1 MSCERTLFIAHRSR
15 SGLESQVGFEL
26 TSRSARF
33 VFRQTP
39 GRQSSE
45 RINKPMIKHYLLSP
59 GPTPIPNE
67 VALAM
72 SETMIHHRTPQFN
85 KIFDEARQGLQK
97 LFGTK
102 NDVLMLASSG
112 TGAMEASV
120 ANLFSPGDKVLVI
133 NGGKFGERW
142 LNISNAFGLNPVEL
156 KVEWGQPVKVDA
168 VEKQLKAHPDLK
180 GVMIQASE
188 TSTTVL
194 HPVKEIAKLT
204 KDGPL
209 FLVDGVTAV
218 GVVSIPLD
226 EWGLDVLVTG
236 SQKAMMLPPGLG
248 FIALSDRAWE
258 RTKRATLP
266 RFYFDLNLE
275 RKNQQKGSG
284 AFTPAVSLIFGAR
297 ASLEMIQREGL
308 DRVYARHARMSRA
321 TRAAATALGLKL
333 LAPDSPS
340 PAATGVYLPNG
351 IDADQVLDY
360 LRDHMNITLAEGQD
374 QLKGKVIRIAHV
386 GYMGAFDVITAVA
399 ALEMV
404 LRKFGVELP
413 FGKGVAAAQE
423 VLMESLV

>member
-1 MSCERTLFIAHRSR
+1 
-15 SGLESQVGFEL
+15 
-26 TSRSARF
+26 
-33 VFRQTP
+33 
-39 GRQSSE
+39 
-45 RINKPMIKHYLLSP
+45 MIKHYLLSP

-85 KIFDEARQGLQK
+85 KIFDQARQGLKK
-97 LFGTK
+97 LFGTN

-120 ANLFSPGDKVLVI
+120 ANLFSPADKVLVI

-142 LNISNAFGLNPVEL
+142 LNIANAFGLNPVEL
-156 KVEWGQPVKVDA
+156 KVEWGQAVKVEA

-204 KDGPL
+204 KNGPL

-218 GVVSIPLD
+218 GVVSVPLD
-226 EWGLDVLVTG
+226 EWSLDVLVTG

-248 FIALSDRAWE
+248 FIALSDRAWA
-258 RTKRATLP
+258 RTKEATLP

-297 ASLEMIQREGL
+297 AALEMMQREGL
-308 DRVYARHARMSRA
+308 ERVYARHARMSRA

-340 PAATGVYLPNG
+340 PAATGVYLPDG

-399 ALEMV
+399 ALEMA

-423 VLMESLV
+423 VLMESLA

>member
-1 MSCERTLFIAHRSR
+1 
-15 SGLESQVGFEL
+15 
-26 TSRSARF
+26 
-33 VFRQTP
+33 
-39 GRQSSE
+39 
-45 RINKPMIKHYLLSP
+45 MIKQYLLSP

-85 KIFDEARQGLQK
+85 KVFDEARAGLKK

-120 ANLFSPGDKVLVI
+120 ANLFSPGDKVLVV

-142 LNISNAFGLNPVEL
+142 LNISNAFGLEPVEI
-156 KVEWGQPVKVDA
+156 KVEWGQAVKVGE
-168 VEKQLKAHPDLK
+168 VEKRLRDNPDIQ

-194 HPVKEIAKLT
+194 HPIKEIARLT
-204 KDGPL
+204 QNGPL
-209 FLVDGVTAV
+209 FVVDGVTAI
-218 GVVSIPLD
+218 GVVSLPLD
-226 EWGLDVLVTG
+226 EWGIDVLVTG
-236 SQKAMMLPPGLG
+236 SQKALMLPPGLA

-258 RTKRATLP
+258 KTKKAKLP

-284 AFTPAVSLIFGAR
+284 AFTPAVSLVFGVR
-297 ASLEMIQREGL
+297 ASLQMMQREGIAN
-308 DRVYARHARMSRA
+308 VYARHERLCRA

-340 PAATGVYLPNG
+340 PAATGIYLPGG

-360 LRDHMNITLAEGQD
+360 LRDKMNITLAEGQD

-386 GYMGAFDVITAVA
+386 GYMGAFDVITAIA
-399 ALEMV
+399 ALEMA
-404 LRKFGVELP
+404 LRKFGAEIP
-413 FGKGVAAAQE
+413 FGRGVAAAQE
-423 VLMESLV
+423 ILMEALV

>member
-1 MSCERTLFIAHRSR
+1 
-15 SGLESQVGFEL
+15 
-26 TSRSARF
+26 
-33 VFRQTP
+33 
-39 GRQSSE
+39 
-45 RINKPMIKHYLLSP
+45 MIKQYLLSP

-85 KIFDEARQGLQK
+85 HIFDQARQGLKK
-97 LFGTK
+97 LFGTQ
-102 NDVLMLASSG
+102 NDVLILASSG

-142 LNISNAFGLNPVEL
+142 LNIANAFGLSPIEL
-156 KVEWGQPVKVDA
+156 EVEWGQAVKVDT
-168 VEKQLKAHPDLK
+168 VEKQMKAHPDLK

-204 KDGPL
+204 KNGPL

-258 RTKRATLP
+258 RTKQAKLP

-297 ASLEMIQREGL
+297 ASLEMMQREGL

-340 PAATGVYLPNG
+340 PAATGVYLPDG

-423 VLMESLV
+423 ILMESLVKR

>member
-1 MSCERTLFIAHRSR
+1 
-15 SGLESQVGFEL
+15 
-26 TSRSARF
+26 
-33 VFRQTP
+33 
-39 GRQSSE
+39 
-45 RINKPMIKHYLLSP
+45 MIKHYLLSP

-85 KIFDEARQGLQK
+85 GVFTEAREGLKK

-102 NDVLMLASSG
+102 SDVLMLASSG

-120 ANLFSPGDKVLVI
+120 ANLFSSGDKVLVI

-142 LNISNAFGLNPVEL
+142 LNIANAYGLAPIEM
-156 KVEWGQPVKVDA
+156 KVEWGQAVKVAD
-168 VEKQLKAHPDLK
+168 VEKQLKAHPDIQGL
-180 GVMIQASE
+180 MIQASE

-204 KDGPL
+204 RNGPL

-218 GVVSIPLD
+218 GVVPVPVD
-226 EWGLDVLVTG
+226 EWGIDVLVTG
-236 SQKAMMLPPGLG
+236 SQKALMLPPGLG

-258 RTKRATLP
+258 KTKKAKLP

-284 AFTPAVSLIFGAR
+284 AFTPAVSLIFGVR
-297 ASLEMIQREGL
+297 ASLRMLEREGL
-308 DRVYARHARMSRA
+308 ENVYARHARLCRA
-321 TRAAATALGLKL
+321 TRAAAMALGLKL

-340 PAATGVYLPNG
+340 PAATGVYMPGG

-360 LRDHMNITLAEGQD
+360 LRDKMNITLAEGQD
-374 QLKGKVIRIAHV
+374 QLKGKVIRIAHI
-386 GYMGAFDVITAVA
+386 GYMGAFDVITAIA
-399 ALEMV
+399 ALEMA
-404 LRKFGVELP
+404 LRKFGAEIP
-413 FGKGVAAAQE
+413 FGRGVAAAQE
-423 VLMESLV
+423 VLMEALN

>member
-1 MSCERTLFIAHRSR
+1 
-15 SGLESQVGFEL
+15 
-26 TSRSARF
+26 
-33 VFRQTP
+33 
-39 GRQSSE
+39 
-45 RINKPMIKHYLLSP
+45 MIKQYLLSP

-72 SETMIHHRTPQFN
+72 AETMIHHRTPQFN
-85 KIFDEARQGLQK
+85 KIFDEARDGLKK

-102 NDVLMLASSG
+102 NDVLILASSG
-112 TGAMEASV
+112 TGAMEAAV

-142 LNISNAFGLNPVEL
+142 LNISNAFGLNPIEM
-156 KVEWGQPVKVDA
+156 KVEWGQAVKVAD
-168 VEKQLKAHPDLK
+168 VEKQLKANPDIQ

-194 HPVKEIAKLT
+194 HPIREIAELT
-204 KDGPL
+204 QNGPL

-218 GVVSIPLD
+218 GVVSLPLD

-236 SQKAMMLPPGLG
+236 SQKALMLPPGLG

-258 RTKRATLP
+258 KTKKAKLP

-284 AFTPAVSLIFGAR
+284 AFTPAVSLIFGVR
-297 ASLEMIQREGL
+297 ASLQMMQREGL
-308 DRVYARHARMSRA
+308 QNVYARHDRLCRA
-321 TRAAATALGLKL
+321 TRAAAKAMGLKL

-340 PAATGVYLPNG
+340 PAATGIYLPTG
-351 IDADQVLDY
+351 IDADAVLEY
-360 LRDHMNITLAEGQD
+360 LRDKMNVTLAEGQD
-374 QLKGKVIRIAHV
+374 QLKGKAIRIAHI
-386 GYMGAFDVITAVA
+386 GFMGAFDVITAIA
-399 ALEMV
+399 ALEMA
-404 LRKFGVELP
+404 LRKFGAEIP

-423 VLMESLV
+423 VLMEALA

>member
-1 MSCERTLFIAHRSR
+1 
-15 SGLESQVGFEL
+15 
-26 TSRSARF
+26 
-33 VFRQTP
+33 
-39 GRQSSE
+39 
-45 RINKPMIKHYLLSP
+45 MIKQYLLSP

-85 KIFDEARQGLQK
+85 QVFDEARAGLKK

-142 LNISNAFGLNPVEL
+142 LNIANAYGLSPFEM
-156 KVEWGQPVKVDA
+156 KVEWGQAVKVAD
-168 VEKQLKAHPDLK
+168 VEKQLKANPDIQ

-194 HPVKEIAKLT
+194 HPIEEIAKLT
-204 KDGPL
+204 KNGPL

-218 GVVSIPLD
+218 GVVPLPLD
-226 EWGLDVLVTG
+226 EWDIDVLVTG
-236 SQKAMMLPPGLG
+236 SQKALMLPPGLG

-258 RTKRATLP
+258 KSKTAKLP

-284 AFTPAVSLIFGAR
+284 AFTPAVSLIFGLR
-297 ASLEMIQREGL
+297 ASLRMIEREGL
-308 DRVYARHARMSRA
+308 ANVYARHDRLCRA

-333 LAPDSPS
+333 LAPEEPS
-340 PAATGVYLPNG
+340 PAATGIYLPNG
-351 IDADQVLDY
+351 IDADAVLDY
-360 LRDHMNITLAEGQD
+360 LRDRMNVTLAEGQD
-374 QLKGKVIRIAHV
+374 QLKGKAIRIAHI
-386 GYMGAFDVITAVA
+386 GYMGAFDVITAIA
-399 ALEMV
+399 ALEMA
-404 LRKFGVELP
+404 LRKFGAEIP
-413 FGKGVAAAQE
+413 FGRGVAAAQE
-423 VLMESLV
+423 VLMEALP

>member
-1 MSCERTLFIAHRSR
+1 
-15 SGLESQVGFEL
+15 
-26 TSRSARF
+26 
-33 VFRQTP
+33 
-39 GRQSSE
+39 
-45 RINKPMIKHYLLSP
+45 MIKHYLLSP

-85 KIFDEARQGLQK
+85 MVFDQARQGLKK

-142 LNISNAFGLNPVEL
+142 LNIANAFGLNSVEL
-156 KVEWGQPVKVDA
+156 KVEWGQAVKVDA
-168 VEKQLKAHPDLK
+168 VEKQMKAHPDLK

-194 HPVKEIAKLT
+194 HPVEEIAKLT
-204 KDGPL
+204 KNGPL

-218 GVVSIPLD
+218 GVVSIPFD
-226 EWGLDVLVTG
+226 GWGLDVLVTG

-258 RTKRATLP
+258 RTKQATLP

-297 ASLEMIQREGL
+297 ASLEMMQREGL

-321 TRAAATALGLKL
+321 TRAAASALGLKL

-340 PAATGVYLPNG
+340 PAATGVYLPDG

-423 VLMESLV
+423 VLMESLA

>member
-1 MSCERTLFIAHRSR
+1 
-15 SGLESQVGFEL
+15 
-26 TSRSARF
+26 
-33 VFRQTP
+33 
-39 GRQSSE
+39 
-45 RINKPMIKHYLLSP
+45 MIKHYLLSP

-85 KIFDEARQGLQK
+85 QIFDEARQGLKK

-142 LNISNAFGLNPVEL
+142 LNIANAFGLNPVEL
-156 KVEWGQPVKVDA
+156 KVEWGQAVKVDA
-168 VEKQLKAHPDLK
+168 VEKQLKAHADLK

-204 KDGPL
+204 KNGPL
-209 FLVDGVTAV
+209 ILVDGVTAV

-258 RTKRATLP
+258 RTKQATLP

-297 ASLEMIQREGL
+297 ASLEMMQREGL

-340 PAATGVYLPNG
+340 PAATGVYLPDG

-423 VLMESLV
+423 ILMESLVKR

>member
-1 MSCERTLFIAHRSR
+1 
-15 SGLESQVGFEL
+15 
-26 TSRSARF
+26 
-33 VFRQTP
+33 
-39 GRQSSE
+39 
-45 RINKPMIKHYLLSP
+45 MIKHYLLSP
-59 GPTPIPNE
+59 GPTPVPNE

-85 KIFDEARQGLQK
+85 KVFDQARQGLK
-97 LFGTK
+97 ELFGTK

-120 ANLFSPGDKVLVI
+120 ANLFSPGDKVLVV

-142 LNISNAFGLNPVEL
+142 LNIANAFGLNPVEL
-156 KVEWGQPVKVDA
+156 KVEWGQAVRVDA
-168 VEKQLKAHPDLK
+168 VEKELKAHPDLT

-204 KDGPL
+204 KNGPL

-258 RTKRATLP
+258 RTRQATLP

-297 ASLEMIQREGL
+297 ASLEMMQREGL

-340 PAATGVYLPNG
+340 PAATGVYLPDG